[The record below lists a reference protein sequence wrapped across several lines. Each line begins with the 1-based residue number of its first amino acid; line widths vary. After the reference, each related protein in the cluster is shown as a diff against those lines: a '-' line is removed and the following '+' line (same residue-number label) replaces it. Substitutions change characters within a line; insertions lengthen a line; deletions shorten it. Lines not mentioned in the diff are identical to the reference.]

1 MTGSSE
7 IVVTSV
13 YVWIGCIVSVR
24 KEVSM
29 IMFDPRLVD
38 VTGCTSVKSG
48 IEGIDGVNEAFCM
61 SPKPAGLNVEHDLGP
76 GESC

>member
-24 KEVSM
+24 KEVSV
-29 IMFDPRLVD
+29 ITLDPVFVN
-38 VTGCTSVKSG
+38 VTGCTCVKSD
-48 IEGIDGVNEAFCM
+48 IEAIDWVNETFCM
-61 SPKPAGLNVEHDLGP
+61 SLKPRGLNIEHDLGSK
-76 GESC
+76 GSC